1 MASFTTAGGNSFRSA
16 SFVVR
21 STAFFGFGSFFLLM
35 TTTASSPDTPLDL
48 PALIERFGSEDKCR
62 TYLEALRWPHGVQC
76 PRCESTSI
84 SRITARNQFDCNACR
99 YQFSVTAGTLFHDS
113 HLPLWKWFL
122 AVYLISESKKG
133 ISAKQLG
140 RMLGVSY
147 KTAWYM
153 SHRIRDAMGDD
164 EQPLLRGIVEMDET
178 LIGGER
184 SGYGKGYRAN
194 KVIVAGARQRG
205 GEIRLKL
212 IPNTR
217 RGNLHKFAGDHI
229 AADADAIYTDELA
242 SYRGLATP
250 DRAHETVSHATE
262 EWVRGDVHTNSVE
275 SVWSL
280 FKRSIVGSYH
290 QVSVKH
296 LPAYLDEMEFRFNGR
311 DNPFLFRDVLM
322 VMLDGDALPYKKLTG
337 KPAPAKRGIT
347 EKEMRA
353 AKARQRRIDSA

>member
-1 MASFTTAGGNSFRSA
+1 M
-16 SFVVR
+16 
-21 STAFFGFGSFFLLM
+21 ST
-35 TTTASSPDTPLDL
+35 PDTSIADAPLDL
-48 PALIERFGSEDKCR
+48 PALIERFGSEDRCR
-62 TYLEALRWPHGVQC
+62 TYLEDLRWPHGVEC

-84 SRITARNQFDCNACR
+84 SRISARNQFDCNACR

-122 AVYLISESKKG
+122 AIYLISESKKG
-133 ISAKQLG
+133 ISAKQLE

-178 LIGGER
+178 MIGGER
-184 SGYGKGYRAN
+184 TGYGKGYRGN
-194 KVIVAGARQRG
+194 KVTVAGAKQRG

-217 RGNLHKFAGDHI
+217 REHLHAFADEHV
-229 AADADAIYTDELA
+229 APDADAIYTDELK
-242 SYRGLATP
+242 SYDGLGTA
-250 DRAHETVSHATE
+250 DRPHESVSHRAE

-322 VMLDGDALPYKKLTG
+322 VMLQGDALPYKKLVN
-337 KPAPAKRGIT
+337 KPNPAKRGIT

-353 AKARQRRIDSA
+353 AKARQRRIDKQH